1 MGAEGGGGGGGGG
14 GEGQRSTA
22 APVESYKWVWM
33 WAGWSMST
41 FISWRCS
48 SGRTGDTALQER
60 SQCEFETVSASY
72 RESSCGL

>member
-1 MGAEGGGGGGGGG
+1 MERGAEGGGGGS
-14 GEGQRSTA
+14 E

-48 SGRTGDTALQER
+48 LGKTGDTVLQEH

-72 RESSCGL
+72 RESSSVL